1 VQGSWTRLELAA
13 TLGARLVARCAGEA
27 FSSPGASPGA
37 PSSSHERAKPQS
49 LNEDSPRDER
59 FSQFSLLA
67 HVVAFPA

>member
-1 VQGSWTRLELAA
+1 VQGSSTRLELAA
-13 TLGARLVARCAGEA
+13 ALGVRLVARCAGEA
-27 FSSPGASPGA
+27 FSSPGA